1 MARTDSILQGYFGW
15 RQNFEFELKRII
27 LHWIQT
33 VSFEY
38 SEVIWNMSFLNIRW
52 VIISELIYTIKHH
65 QDPWTIPLDSID
77 HIRVL
82 NSNKING
89 FWQWIKKWVQLLIR
103 FYNDTVCIHDHNITL
118 QRVHIGTWNQIIFKL
133 AKHMHPTQR
142 SHSKTHWIC
151 IEIFQTKHEAWGCF
165 KLNTCITPLYNKK
178 WSSGLLVFFPY
189 ME

>member
-1 MARTDSILQGYFGW
+1 M
-15 RQNFEFELKRII
+15 
-27 LHWIQT
+27 
-33 VSFEY
+33 
-38 SEVIWNMSFLNIRW
+38 
-52 VIISELIYTIKHH
+52 IISE
-65 QDPWTIPLDSID
+65 W
-77 HIRVL
+77 

-165 KLNTCITPLYNKK
+165 KLNITPLYNKK
-178 WSSGLLVFFPY
+178 WSSGLLFFFFPTWNNNQHTKKCLHANFLQ
-189 ME
+189 MSNSTVVQ